1 LSTVARQA
9 EAERW
14 VRSEGQVDSQSP
26 IANRQNE
33 LPNGQSPVTYRQDEL
48 PNGQSP
54 VANRQEVPTETPLL
68 VAEGMPVIPDPG
80 SALAASFSTR
90 DLRRSTVADGQPPDS
105 APSSATPN
113 PQSAIRNPQLLPAL
127 TDPAALEKIGTGSLA
142 VIEETA
148 EGRIYGRAV
157 TVAELLGDG
166 RVRLAKWIRRLTNWG
181 GRQAPMALWQSRIVP
196 LIEKKLAA
204 QRTPVVRFTNH
215 PERIVALVSLGELTM
230 RVPVDRHGVALW
242 RPKEREVFAPDCARC
257 ALVPTCRQLSTAT
270 GTALLWRRLGLVD
283 AAGAPTRRGQVVS
296 FFTQGDG
303 LAIAAGLEDETYPL
317 DEMVYELAN
326 LDAGFRFC
334 GEDNRWAG
342 RLAMACQERYGLQ
355 TIPGYLEDG
364 VPPGY
369 GAGAEQIVAGVHQK
383 PQAKHAWV
391 TELLGEGDI
400 DRVIIEWRS
409 LLRRIAHAPD
419 LDWPRWRALQQ
430 LAKGILHETE
440 SPTLTD
446 LPPLDYP
453 QTKRVDHRLILRR
466 H

>member
-1 LSTVARQA
+1 
-9 EAERW
+9 
-14 VRSEGQVDSQSP
+14 
-26 IANRQNE
+26 
-33 LPNGQSPVTYRQDEL
+33 
-48 PNGQSP
+48 
-54 VANRQEVPTETPLL
+54 
-68 VAEGMPVIPDPG
+68 VISAPG
-80 SALAASFSTR
+80 SALAGSSSTLGSR
-90 DLRRSTVADGQPPDS
+90 PSSLADSPPLDS
-105 APSSATPN
+105 APSSASPI
-113 PQSAIRNPQLLPAL
+113 PQSAIRNPQLHPAL
-127 TDPAALEKIGTGSLA
+127 TEPAALEKIGTGSLA

-196 LIEKKLAA
+196 LVEKKLAA
-204 QRTPVVRFTNH
+204 QKTPLVRFTNH

-257 ALVPTCRQLSTAT
+257 ALVPTCRQLATAT

-303 LAIAAGLEDETYPL
+303 LAIAAGLEEETYPL

-383 PQAKHAWV
+383 PQAKHTWV